1 MSGRTER
8 LDELLREEISGVLSR
23 DVQDPRIGFVT
34 VTRVEVTRDLSHAT
48 VWVSSIGT
56 PDERRDSMRGL
67 ERAMPFVRGRLA
79 PLRLRRIPQ
88 LHVRYDESVERGT
101 RVLRLLD
108 ELGRGEEPSQAV
120 ISETLPTPGPR
131 PVDEPVAADEAA
143 AGTSASAPRR
153 RHSSTPRDGKPR
165 DARPGGAKKARP

>member
-8 LDELLREEISGVLSR
+8 LDELLREEISAVLSR

-34 VTRVEVTRDLSHAT
+34 VTRVQVTRDLSHAT
-48 VWVSSIGT
+48 VWVSIIGT
-56 PDERRDSMRGL
+56 PDERRESMRGL
-67 ERAMPFVRGRLA
+67 ERAMPFVRGRLT

-108 ELGRGEEPSQAV
+108 ELERGEEPSDATV
-120 ISETLPTPGPR
+120 NETLPTPGPR
-131 PVDEPVAADEAA
+131 PAEQPVAADDAA
-143 AGTSASAPRR
+143 AAASASPPRR
-153 RHSSTPRDGKPR
+153 HRSSTPRDARPREARPR
-165 DARPGGAKKARP
+165 DARRPH

>member
-8 LDELLREEISGVLSR
+8 LDELLREEVSAILSR

-34 VTRVEVTRDLSHAT
+34 VTRVDVTPDLSHAT
-48 VWVSSIGT
+48 VWVSIIGT
-56 PDERRDSMRGL
+56 PEDRRESMRGL

-79 PLRLRRIPQ
+79 PLRMRRIPQ

-108 ELGRGEEPSQAV
+108 ELERGEQPSDGAL
-120 ISETLPTPGPR
+120 SESLPTPGPR
-131 PVDEPVAADEAA
+131 PAGEPRPGDEAA
-143 AGTSASAPRR
+143 AR
-153 RHSSTPRDGKPR
+153 TPKPR
-165 DARPGGAKKARP
+165 PRHPPRARDAIRKARP

>member
-8 LDELLREEISGVLSR
+8 LDELLREEISAVLSR

-48 VWVSSIGT
+48 VWVSIIGT
-56 PDERRDSMRGL
+56 ADERRESMRGL

-108 ELGRGEEPSQAV
+108 ELERGEEPSGAAL
-120 ISETLPTPGPR
+120 SESLPTPGPR
-131 PVDEPVAADEAA
+131 PVEESFAAEEGQA
-143 AGTSASAPRR
+143 TASPPRR
-153 RHSSTPRDGKPR
+153 RRSYVPREAPPSR
-165 DARPGGAKKARP
+165 ARKGRR

>member
-8 LDELLREEISGVLSR
+8 LDELLREEISAVLSR

-48 VWVSSIGT
+48 VWVSIIGS
-56 PDERRDSMRGL
+56 PEERRDSIRGL

-79 PLRLRRIPQ
+79 PLRMRRIPQ

-108 ELGRGEEPSQAV
+108 ELERGEEPSDIA
-120 ISETLPTPGPR
+120 
-131 PVDEPVAADEAA
+131 
-143 AGTSASAPRR
+143 
-153 RHSSTPRDGKPR
+153 
-165 DARPGGAKKARP
+165 

>member
-8 LDELLREEISGVLSR
+8 LDELLREEISAVLAR

-48 VWVSSIGT
+48 VWVSLIGT
-56 PDERRDSMRGL
+56 ADERQESMRGL

-108 ELGRGEEPSQAV
+108 ALDRGTEPSDAAL
-120 ISETLPTPGPR
+120 SESLPTPGPR
-131 PVDEPVAADEAA
+131 PVEEGA
-143 AGTSASAPRR
+143 SAEDGQSVGPAPRR
-153 RHSSTPRDGKPR
+153 RRSFASRGAPPSR
-165 DARPGGAKKARP
+165 ARKKGQR

>member
-8 LDELLREEISGVLSR
+8 LDELLREEISAVLSR

-34 VTRVEVTRDLSHAT
+34 ITRVEVTRDLSHAT
-48 VWVSSIGT
+48 VWVSIIGT
-56 PDERRDSMRGL
+56 PEDRRDSMRGL

-88 LHVRYDESVERGT
+88 LHVRYDGSVERGT

-108 ELGRGEEPSQAV
+108 ELERGEAPSDPSV
-120 ISETLPTPGPR
+120 SESLPTPGPR
-131 PVDEPVAADEAA
+131 PVEERLSGEEAA
-143 AGTSASAPRR
+143 AAAAPRR
-153 RHSSTPRDGKPR
+153 RRAFMPRDT
-165 DARPGGAKKARP
+165 RPGGTRKKPPR

>member
-8 LDELLREEISGVLSR
+8 LDELLREEISAVLAR

-48 VWVSSIGT
+48 VWVSIIGT
-56 PDERRDSMRGL
+56 PEERRESMRGL
-67 ERAMPFVRGRLA
+67 ARAMSFVRGRLA
-79 PLRLRRIPQ
+79 PLRMRRIPQ

-108 ELGRGEEPSQAV
+108 ELERGEEPSDHALTE
-120 ISETLPTPGPR
+120 SLPTPGPR
-131 PVDEPVAADEAA
+131 PVEEPFMADEAA
-143 AGTSASAPRR
+143 AGTLAPRR
-153 RHSSTPRDGKPR
+153 RRPPRPR
-165 DARPGGAKKARP
+165 DAVRKARH

>member
-8 LDELLREEISGVLSR
+8 LDELLREEISAILSR

-48 VWVSSIGT
+48 VWVSIIGT
-56 PDERRDSMRGL
+56 PDDRRESMRGL

-108 ELGRGEEPSQAV
+108 ELERGEEPSDATV
-120 ISETLPTPGPR
+120 SETLPTPGPR
-131 PVDEPVAADEAA
+131 PVEEPVSPDEASA
-143 AGTSASAPRR
+143 APSAAPRR
-153 RHSSTPRDGKPR
+153 RRAFTPRHAGPRDTRPSGPRKPR
-165 DARPGGAKKARP
+165 R